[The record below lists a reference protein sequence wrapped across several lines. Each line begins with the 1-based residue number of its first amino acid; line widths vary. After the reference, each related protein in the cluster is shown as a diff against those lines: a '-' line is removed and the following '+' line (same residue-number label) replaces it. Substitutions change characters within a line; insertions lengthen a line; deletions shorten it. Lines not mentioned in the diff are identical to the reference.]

1 MWFYIHLLWLLS
13 PLCLSSPRLS
23 YFLLFSLC
31 LSKINGW
38 IPMLIGYKCVAF
50 LGLVNYFR

>member
-1 MWFYIHLLWLLS
+1 VSFLS
-13 PLCLSSPRLS
+13 KSFK
-23 YFLLFSLC
+23 FLLFLLC

-38 IPMLIGYKCVAF
+38 IPMLIGYKCVVF